1 MKILVPFFILAII
14 ITYSCDKSSEL
25 DEFEPA
31 FKEKYS
37 LKGELNGVFTEFRLD
52 TRGQGIRA
60 LSENHDSVEISR
72 KVSFRSLSD
81 NSLAV
86 HIVRKV
92 WVPKSLLV
100 EKDTLLNDSENLYN
114 PQFKNFEDFKNLFQ
128 PGIYSNSEK
137 DRIYTFITIKKSED
151 DFDWY
156 FSDNHPASSFSFSID
171 TLLSDSQNERIYVAG
186 RLSSVNSSNDED
198 IKNVISLKDLEF
210 SANFKNEYGF
220 ESNIE

>member
-37 LKGELNGVFTEFRLD
+37 LKGELNGVFTEFRLH

-60 LSENHDSVEISR
+60 LSEDHDSVEISR
-72 KVSFRSLSD
+72 KVSFKSLSD

-92 WVPKSLLV
+92 MVPKSLLV
-100 EKDTLLNDSENLYN
+100 EKDTLLNDSNNLYI

-128 PGIYSNSEK
+128 PGIYNNSEE
-137 DRIYTFITIKKSED
+137 DRIYTFVSNYNKRK
-151 DFDWY
+151 
-156 FSDNHPASSFSFSID
+156 N
-171 TLLSDSQNERIYVAG
+171 QN
-186 RLSSVNSSNDED
+186 L
-198 IKNVISLKDLEF
+198 
-210 SANFKNEYGF
+210 
-220 ESNIE
+220 